1 MLRKMK
7 LKTCRNIEYAMHWLK
22 FILLLPLTP
31 IGLVGMVCKKIWTWW
46 DDFLSGNV
54 WSISNKMVRSCDEV
68 KDGTIKNTR
77 YKSLTAIEAYT
88 WVESFKKDD

>member
-22 FILLLPLTP
+22 FIILLPLLP
-31 IGLVGMVCKKIWTWW
+31 ICIVGLACTRIWTWCQ
-46 DDFLSGNV
+46 DLLDGIV
-54 WSISNKMVRSCDEV
+54 WGISNKMVRSCDEV

-88 WVESFKKDD
+88 WVESFKNDD